1 LDEVTHVEKDEEE
14 AREGSGR
21 AILREP
27 GPGLIGVSGKML
39 TREYTGTVM
48 VLEGTVVVEETAD
61 LRVP

>member
-1 LDEVTHVEKDEEE
+1 MDEVTQLDKDEEE
-14 AREGSGR
+14 AREESGR

-39 TREYTGTVM
+39 TREYTGTVI
-48 VLEGTVVVEETAD
+48 VLEGTVVVEEPAD